1 MLMHRKIFAIAM
13 AFAAVHCGILFAGF
27 FAPYMPSAQ
36 HREHAYARPTKL
48 HFVDAQGQ
56 VRIRPFVYPS
66 VPVEGEGFQYRE
78 DPSSGYPIRFLSRK
92 SDGIHLLA
100 VDSQADLFLFGTDGY
115 GRDIFSRLLFGGRI
129 SLLAAMVATLLS
141 LLIGVAAGG
150 IAGHFGGAVDAVIM
164 RSSELVLALPW
175 IYLLLAIRGSL
186 PLHVE
191 PTRTLILLSAVI
203 GAMGWAR
210 PARLIR
216 GVVLSARE
224 RPFVSAARGFGASE
238 WYLLRRHVL
247 PQTLGVITAQAVT
260 LILPSTAGVALTQ
273 LALLIPQFILAE
285 VLLSFLGLGISEPVP
300 SWGNMLSAFQQ
311 FQTVSSYWWMAAPL
325 VALVAVSLTYFVLA
339 DALHQAGARI
349 NSGQSYA

>member
-56 VRIRPFVYPS
+56 VHIRPFVYPS
-66 VPVEGEGFQYRE
+66 VPIEGEGFQYRE

-100 VDSQADLFLFGTDGY
+100 VDTPADLFLFGTDGY

-191 PTRTLILLSAVI
+191 PTRTQILLSAVI

-260 LILPSTAGVALTQ
+260 LI
-273 LALLIPQFILAE
+273 PQFVAAE
-285 VLLSFLGLGISEPVP
+285 ATLSFLGLGIGEPVP

>member
-56 VRIRPFVYPS
+56 VHIRPFVYPS
-66 VPVEGEGFQYRE
+66 VPIEGEGFQYRE
-78 DPSSGYPIRFLSRK
+78 DPSSGYPIRFLKRK

-100 VDSQADLFLFGTDGY
+100 VDTPADLFLFGTDGY

-191 PTRTLILLSAVI
+191 PTRTQILLSAVI

-260 LILPSTAGVALTQ
+260 LI
-273 LALLIPQFILAE
+273 PQFVAAE
-285 VLLSFLGLGISEPVP
+285 ATLSFLGLGIGEPVP

>member
-56 VRIRPFVYPS
+56 VHIRPFVYPS

-191 PTRTLILLSAVI
+191 PTRTLVLLSAVI

-260 LILPSTAGVALTQ
+260 LI
-273 LALLIPQFILAE
+273 PQFVAAE
-285 VLLSFLGLGISEPVP
+285 ATLSFLGLGIGEPVP